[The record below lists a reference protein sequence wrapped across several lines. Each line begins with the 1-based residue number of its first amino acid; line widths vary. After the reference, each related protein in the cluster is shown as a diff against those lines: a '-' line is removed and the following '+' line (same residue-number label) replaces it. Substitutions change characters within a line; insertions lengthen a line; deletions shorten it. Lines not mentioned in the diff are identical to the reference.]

1 MLIKNLLKIAL
12 LWFILFAF
20 ITHSESFADT
30 DLELFS
36 GNTLYVSVYSNIYS
50 APKAVRL
57 ELAAMLSLRNTDPKN
72 SITIL
77 KADYYDTAGK
87 LVDSYIK
94 KPLVLKPLE
103 SAYIY
108 LKEYDK
114 RGGPGANF
122 IVKWQADKKVNRPI
136 IETIMFSTRH
146 GISFVCP
153 GQIIKEYIE

>member
-1 MLIKNLLKIAL
+1 MYIKNYLKIVL
-12 LWFILFAF
+12 LLIFI
-20 ITHSESFADT
+20 IPSESFSET
-30 DLELFS
+30 DIELSS
-36 GNTLYVSVYSNIYS
+36 GNTIYVSVYSNIYS

-57 ELAAMLSLRNTDPKN
+57 ELATMLSLRNTDPKN

-77 KADYYDTAGK
+77 KVDYYDTAGK

-94 KPLVLKPLE
+94 KPLILKPLE
-103 SAYIY
+103 SSYIY

-122 IVKWQADKKVNRPI
+122 IVKWQAEKKVNQPI
-136 IETIMFSTRH
+136 IEAIMFSARH

-153 GQIIKEYIE
+153 GQIIKEYNE